1 MPRRRL
7 PPERQERRGCSGVIY
22 CGSEVWENP
31 SNNIRLFGK
40 IRRDSPEW
48 KDHYR
53 KRQAIER
60 VFKSLKE
67 SRRLERHCIRGLRR
81 VTLHSL
87 MSSSSFSGHGTG
99 ADSDGRG
106 GAYALDGPAGGVIG
120 WANRQHIQKRIRTM
134 KIGREFVDTIKCR
147 RSLGESGL

>member
-87 MSSSSFSGHGTG
+87 MS
-99 ADSDGRG
+99 
-106 GAYALDGPAGGVIG
+106 ALAFQATALV
-120 WANRQHIQKRIRTM
+120 RILM
-134 KIGREFVDTIKCR
+134 
-147 RSLGESGL
+147 GEAEHMRWMVQQVA